1 MEAFVDELNNL
12 MKTPFLAWDHV
23 ERDVVLIRPWLLA
36 VLGDSVMLAKLTSSM
51 GAQANFPC
59 RLCSWGG
66 NTEFKHTAAGIE
78 AALQD
83 SLVLRVR
90 SGRNWDASSRSLRR
104 TMPRLSRRGGK
115 TRAKDAATTEASTI
129 LLEENDKL
137 KGKAPRAPGQARR
150 RLPNAEVKQKV
161 AELKGR
167 LQSKHWMSPLH
178 SVTAFGGPE
187 YTALDMLHIASL
199 GPGKYLASLT
209 SKTLS
214 ADALDHLRVRL
225 ESLCTTAITDATQ
238 FPTASMVKR
247 LNTLNGKQVKAL
259 AQLIPFAL
267 APLCHDGMVEQSL
280 LDAWVAYGHLSRLV
294 HVEYIADRD
303 SYLKDVEAHLH
314 QLWLAIAE
322 LKPAWLTQKLKL
334 HLFVHV
340 KRQVELFGPLKN
352 IVTERY
358 ESFNAVQRQAAVHTN
373 RGACNTAHSDII
385 GSSSSP
391 TAIDGKPLQ
400 RPLRSSVYTSFGIST
415 FNSRFLSLLTPSSGR
430 QARQHQGTASVLGS
444 NGRYIW
450 EPERGE
456 ARPAGPEIQQ
466 LLDEP
471 KVKHLRAKWVAHDE
485 EENKPGKVVKAAA
498 STLKVAA
505 PDFEEFKLDD
515 EGEDLPGIPVDA
527 PFSPCKTVISKAK
540 DVCSIDDFVS
550 IRAKSTGTRRNTEYG
565 NTVGRITHILKCD
578 DPDVAIVRVQ
588 LFKIK
593 EKTSY
598 VMAGIISN
606 GHHAVFEAKLSE
618 PPGYTPA
625 CMKRSRLNRD
635 LQRSTDPAAAER
647 TARLH
652 CMRMQAQP
660 DRRRTKYVLN
670 ELLHRSPDPAHASLA
685 ATSTQL
691 IPTSL
696 TDIVDKAMRG
706 MPPPPAH
713 GRRKKKKPRLEGRM
727 QDADDAGGNEEE
739 DDVFTDF
746 TTDEE

>member
-1 MEAFVDELNNL
+1 MGMGQYPHTSVLFSNALLDRADLDRRSSAIRFFSTSDTATPEELMEAFVDELNNL

-23 ERDVVLIRPWLLA
+23 ERDVVLIRPWLPA

-78 AALQD
+78 AALQEGQPRTT
-83 SLVLRVR
+83 SQIRAEL
-90 SGRNWDASSRSLRR
+90 GRQLALAEADDAPALEARWKD
-104 TMPRLSRRGGK
+104 TGV
-115 TRAKDAATTEASTI
+115 KDAAITEACTI
-129 LLEENDKL
+129 RLEENDKL

-187 YTALDMLHIASL
+187 YTALDILHIASL

-225 ESLCTTAITDATQ
+225 DSLCTTAITDATQ
-238 FPTASMVKR
+238 FPAASMVKR

-259 AQLIPFAL
+259 AQLMPFAL

-373 RGACNTAHSDII
+373 RGAPSKDIAVRLEVEELVSHW
-385 GSSSSP
+385 SS
-391 TAIDGKPLQ
+391 AG
-400 RPLRSSVYTSFGIST
+400 
-415 FNSRFLSLLTPSSGR
+415 
-430 QARQHQGTASVLGS
+430 
-444 NGRYIW
+444 YIW

-485 EENKPGKVVKAAA
+485 EENKPGRQ
-498 STLKVAA
+498 SS
-505 PDFEEFKLDD
+505 
-515 EGEDLPGIPVDA
+515 GI
-527 PFSPCKTVISKAK
+527 
-540 DVCSIDDFVS
+540 
-550 IRAKSTGTRRNTEYG
+550 
-565 NTVGRITHILKCD
+565 
-578 DPDVAIVRVQ
+578 DPQ
-588 LFKIK
+588 
-593 EKTSY
+593 SSS
-598 VMAGIISN
+598 AG
-606 GHHAVFEAKLSE
+606 F
-618 PPGYTPA
+618 
-625 CMKRSRLNRD
+625 
-635 LQRSTDPAAAER
+635 
-647 TARLH
+647 
-652 CMRMQAQP
+652 
-660 DRRRTKYVLN
+660 
-670 ELLHRSPDPAHASLA
+670 
-685 ATSTQL
+685 
-691 IPTSL
+691 
-696 TDIVDKAMRG
+696 
-706 MPPPPAH
+706 
-713 GRRKKKKPRLEGRM
+713 
-727 QDADDAGGNEEE
+727 
-739 DDVFTDF
+739 
-746 TTDEE
+746 